1 MFETELAVKH
11 TPQDSTRIHI
21 SSNLFTVQ
29 VMPHLLVFLTH
40 AHSVTC
46 DDGRSSTSDAD
57 PLYASL
63 IPSTLLY
70 CRQIL
75 KEKMSLWQEMILKCF
90 KQRQAGHYKRNQN
103 N

>member
-11 TPQDSTRIHI
+11 TPQDGTRIHI
-21 SSNLFTVQ
+21 SSNLFTVH